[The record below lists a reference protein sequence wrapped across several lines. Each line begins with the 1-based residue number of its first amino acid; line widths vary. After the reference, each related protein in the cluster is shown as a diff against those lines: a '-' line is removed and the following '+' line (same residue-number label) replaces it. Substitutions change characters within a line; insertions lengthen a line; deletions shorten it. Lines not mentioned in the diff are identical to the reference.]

1 VYPYVFS
8 TSRLTEHHTAGGM
21 SRQLAYL
28 SELQPEMFVEVSPE
42 LAAERGLEHLGW
54 AHIVTARAAIEARV
68 MVTDRLTPLRIDGR
82 IVHQIWMPYHW
93 GGEGLVT
100 GDSANDLIGITLD
113 PNVLIQESKVG
124 TCDIQPGRRPTGR
137 ELLEYVVGYR
147 VRAGLEPGHHTPI
160 QTAHEPEDADHGR

>member
-1 VYPYVFS
+1 
-8 TSRLTEHHTAGGM
+8 M

-42 LAAERGLEHLGW
+42 LAAERGLEHMGW
-54 AHIVTARAAIEARV
+54 AHIVTARAAIEAKV
-68 MVTDRLTPLRIDGR
+68 MVTDRLAPLRIDDR

-124 TCDIQPGRRPTGR
+124 TCDIQPGRRPTGP
-137 ELLEYVVGYR
+137 ELLEFVQGYR
-147 VRAGLEPGHHTPI
+147 DRAGLTPDHRTPI
-160 QTAHEPEDADHGR
+160 ETPRDADGHQ